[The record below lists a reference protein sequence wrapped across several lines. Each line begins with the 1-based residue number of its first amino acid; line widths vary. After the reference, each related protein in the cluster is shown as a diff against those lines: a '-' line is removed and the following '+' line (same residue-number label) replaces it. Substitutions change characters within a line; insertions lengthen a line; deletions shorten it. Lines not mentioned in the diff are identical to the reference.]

1 MKSDTQDYYWTEEW
15 QAGEKEADEDI
26 KAGRVKHFSSVSS
39 LIAELHSQQDNY
51 DAKIPSRSK

>member
-1 MKSDTQDYYWTEEW
+1 MEQDYYWTEEW

-26 KAGRVKHFSSVSS
+26 KAGRVRHFSSVSS

-51 DAKIPSRSK
+51 DAQIPSHS